1 MNKPQEI
8 KEAVKI
14 IEEYFQTTR
23 YTIMEEGFYK
33 YNLLDKVSM
42 DVLLH
47 LGMKLV
53 KNPAKTFLEYPDKEI
68 TDSKVEA
75 VILLYGEKE

>member
-8 KEAVKI
+8 KEAVEI
-14 IEEYFQTTR
+14 IEEYFQTTGH
-23 YTIMEEGFYK
+23 TIMEDDFYK

-42 DVLLH
+42 DILLH

-75 VILLYGEKE
+75 VILLYGQKE

>member
-8 KEAVKI
+8 KESVEI
-14 IEEYFQTTR
+14 IEEYFQTTGH
-23 YTIMEEGFYK
+23 TIMEDGFYK

-42 DVLLH
+42 DVLLN

-68 TDSKVEA
+68 TSSKVEA
-75 VILLYGEKE
+75 VILLYGQKE

>member
-1 MNKPQEI
+1 MNTPKEI
-8 KEAVKI
+8 KKAVEI
-14 IEEYFQTTR
+14 IEEYFQTTGH
-23 YTIMEEGFYK
+23 TMMEEGFYK
-33 YNLLDKVSM
+33 YNLLNKVSM

-75 VILLYGEKE
+75 IILLYGEKE

>member
-1 MNKPQEI
+1 MNSPQEI

-14 IEEYFQTTR
+14 IEEYFQTTG

-33 YNLLDKVSM
+33 YNVLDKVSM

-53 KNPAKTFLEYPDKEI
+53 KNQAKTFLEYPDKEI

-75 VILLYGEKE
+75 VILLYGQKE